1 MVASSFYLVSFIV
14 VLLLLSE
21 CILGQHTTSPRFSP
35 IPQPTSS
42 GVYCIQMVCPS
53 ESIEASCP
61 ADCHSGCKTV
71 PDQCCPQNTV
81 AVCQDGGNGSST
93 PATTLTGSS
102 YATGTPTTT
111 TTTTATTTTTTAQSS
126 GATTSPSPSV
136 TGPVNSNSGVNVRPS
151 FYYSIGLVIIIG
163 SLYI

>member
-14 VLLLLSE
+14 VLLLLSD

-53 ESIEASCP
+53 ESSEPSCP
-61 ADCHSGCKTV
+61 ADCHSGCKNV

-93 PATTLTGSS
+93 PATTLTGTS

-111 TTTTATTTTTTAQSS
+111 TTTAAHSS

-136 TGPVNSNSGVNVRPS
+136 TGPVNSNSGLIVRPS

-163 SLYI
+163 SVYI